1 MFGWSGCRR
10 RRRLSRGQ
18 TVDIEFFPGLDR
30 SRWWWHHP
38 RGERCWGVATVIGV
52 GGGHDY
58 LDGMARP
65 SHARC
70 KAVPRLARSTGDGPV
85 CSPLFG
91 RLFGAVEE
99 NLISVDPVRCL
110 MSFSPLPPGV
120 MKHVRRQ
127 PNFSP
132 PLDRFGGR
140 KLGRVH
146 VSGNPCDPHV
156 QQSYGNRR
164 RGLRLSSSSISSCK
178 RLPSSFRGFG

>member
-1 MFGWSGCRR
+1 MGKLWTSSS
-10 RRRLSRGQ
+10 SRGW
-18 TVDIEFFPGLDR
+18 TGAGGGGTTHAVSDAGVWPPSLALTEVTTTSTAWPDHHTPVARR
-30 SRWWWHHP
+30 SRAWRDP
-38 RGERCWGVATVIGV
+38 PAT
-52 GGGHDY
+52 
-58 LDGMARP
+58 ARFVRP
-65 SHARC
+65 F
-70 KAVPRLARSTGDGPV
+70 
-85 CSPLFG
+85 FG
-91 RLFGAVEE
+91 RLFGVVEE